1 MAIPCYVSGKGMY
14 ATDWTWQFKVTVMET
29 LEATGIG
36 YDTRYRYYQQQFP
49 TMAPS
54 ALAQM
59 ICDPIEYYDRDWEA
73 YQAAHGAGGEADA
86 VLTAFMLERDARFRQ
101 EAQVAIYCYDEA
113 GFGSGLNTMRFLQAE
128 KAILGFYHAE
138 IKQQGVNLH
147 NILQLA
153 IDFPTLVT
161 LVCYQSLDDIGSIL
175 LSWLQKVAASTAIPA
190 RP

>member
-1 MAIPCYVSGKGMY
+1 V
-14 ATDWTWQFKVTVMET
+14 
-29 LEATGIG
+29 G

-59 ICDPIEYYDRDWEA
+59 ICDPIEYYDLDWEV

-128 KAILGFYHAE
+128 KPILGFYHAE

-153 IDFPTLVT
+153 IDFPTRVT
-161 LVCYQSLDDIGSIL
+161 LVCYQSLDDIGSTL
-175 LSWLQKVAASTAIPA
+175 LAWLQQTDASRRI
-190 RP
+190 R

>member
-14 ATDWTWQFKVTVMET
+14 ATDRTRQFKVTVMEK
-29 LEATGIG
+29 LEATGMG

-59 ICDPIEYYDRDWEA
+59 ICDPIEYYDLDWEA
-73 YQAAHGAGGEADA
+73 YQAANGAGCEADE

-128 KAILGFYHAE
+128 KPILGFYHAE
-138 IKQQGVNLH
+138 IKQQGVNLN

-153 IDFPTLVT
+153 IDFPSLVT
-161 LVCYQSLDDIGSIL
+161 LVCYQSLDDIGSTL
-175 LSWLQKVAASTAIPA
+175 LTWLRKTAASRRTL
-190 RP
+190 

>member
-14 ATDWTWQFKVTVMET
+14 ATDMTRQFKVAVIEK

-54 ALAQM
+54 ALTQM
-59 ICDPIEYYDRDWEA
+59 ICDPIEYYDLDWEA
-73 YQAAHGAGGEADA
+73 YQAANAAGCDEDDA
-86 VLTAFMLERDARFRQ
+86 LTAFMLERDARFRQ

-113 GFGSGLNTMRFLQAE
+113 GFGSGLNTMRFLQTE
-128 KAILGFYHAE
+128 KPILGFYHAE
-138 IKQQGVNLH
+138 IKQQGVNIN

-153 IDFPTLVT
+153 IDFPTLIT
-161 LVCYQSLDDIGSIL
+161 LVRYQSLDDIGSTL
-175 LSWLQKVAASTAIPA
+175 VAWLQQTAAPRSDP
-190 RP
+190 

>member
-14 ATDWTWQFKVTVMET
+14 ATDRTRQFKVAVIER
-29 LEATGIG
+29 LEATGVG

-49 TMAPS
+49 AMAPS

-59 ICDPIEYYDRDWEA
+59 ICDPIEHYDLDWEA
-73 YQAAHGAGGEADA
+73 YQASNGAECDEDD

-113 GFGSGLNTMRFLQAE
+113 GFGSGLNTMRFLQAD
-128 KAILGFYHAE
+128 KPILGFYHAE
-138 IKQQGVNLH
+138 IKQQGVNLN
-147 NILQLA
+147 NILQLG

-161 LVCYQSLDDIGSIL
+161 LVCYQSLDDIGTAL
-175 LSWLQKVAASTAIPA
+175 LAWLQKTAASRRAP
-190 RP
+190 

>member
-14 ATDWTWQFKVTVMET
+14 ATDRTRQFKATVIEQ

-36 YDTRYRYYQQQFP
+36 YDTRYRYYQRQFP

-59 ICDPIEYYDRDWEA
+59 ICDPIEYYDLDWQA
-73 YQAAHGAGGEADA
+73 YQAANRAGCNVDH

-101 EAQVAIYCYDEA
+101 DAQVAIYCYDEA

-128 KAILGFYHAE
+128 KPILGFYHAE
-138 IKQQGVNLH
+138 IKQQGVNLN

-153 IDFPTLVT
+153 IDFPALVT
-161 LVCYQSLDDIGSIL
+161 LVGYQNLDDIGSTL
-175 LSWLQKVAASTAIPA
+175 LTWLQKTAASRRT
-190 RP
+190 R

>member
-14 ATDWTWQFKVTVMET
+14 ATDKTRQFKVTVIEQ
-29 LEATGIG
+29 LEATGMG

-49 TMAPS
+49 TMTPS

-59 ICDPIEYYDRDWEA
+59 ICDPIEYYDLDWPA
-73 YQAAHGAGGEADA
+73 YQAANGDSSDADD

-101 EAQVAIYCYDEA
+101 DAQVAIYCYDEA

-128 KAILGFYHAE
+128 KPILGFYHTE
-138 IKQQGVNLH
+138 IKQQGVNLN

-153 IDFPTLVT
+153 LDFPTLVT
-161 LVCYQSLDDIGSIL
+161 LVGYQSLDDIGSPL
-175 LSWLQKVAASTAIPA
+175 LLWLENAAAS
-190 RP
+190 RSKR